1 MARMLDDTLCPA
13 DVSETIQ
20 SVLVIVPH
28 RSEEEIWTALHDS
41 DFDPEKA
48 ISVLLDN
55 DNHSS
60 TGVSVCVCCVEHGG
74 EWVCVCCVEHR
85 GEWVCVLCGA
95 PG

>member
-13 DVSETIQ
+13 DVSETIR

-60 TGVSVCVCCVEHGG
+60 TGVSVCVC
-74 EWVCVCCVEHR
+74 
-85 GEWVCVLCGA
+85 VLCGA
-95 PG
+95 RG